1 MNSTRPNPLE
11 KFMRRQG
18 SNDAPCVFD
27 TPRKIDDLE
36 VFTTIAHDF
45 GMHTV
50 FHIDEDL
57 LGEMGVNWGGG
68 RWIKVSIHR
77 PSETD
82 VLVEDVVS
90 DELILITDRYKD
102 YFCETFSEWELDL
115 NPSKAD

>member
-1 MNSTRPNPLE
+1 MNSTRPNPVE
-11 KFMRRQG
+11 KFMRRHG

-36 VFTTIAHDF
+36 VFTTLAYDF

-57 LGEMGVNWGGG
+57 LGDMGVNWGGG

-82 VLVEDVVS
+82 VMDEEVVS

-102 YFCETFSEWELDL
+102 YFCETFSDWELDL
-115 NPSKAD
+115 NPSKDD